1 MLYLD
6 PDPVKLYRS
15 KTEIGVCFLYNYQLK
30 AINIVLLKYIPLFQH
45 ELNNRKATIVS
56 SISKIVK
63 SIIMIIQAFKST
75 EILNIFND
83 LKSIEKRLNIR
94 GKINNLIK
102 NVIFSINFQTI
113 LLSL

>member
-1 MLYLD
+1 M
-6 PDPVKLYRS
+6 
-15 KTEIGVCFLYNYQLK
+15 FLYNYWLK
-30 AINIVLLKYIPLFQH
+30 AINIKILKYIPLFQH

-83 LKSIEKRLNIR
+83 LKLIEKRLNIR

-102 NVIFSINFQTI
+102 NVLFSINIQTI
-113 LLSL
+113 LLSI

>member
-1 MLYLD
+1 M
-6 PDPVKLYRS
+6 
-15 KTEIGVCFLYNYQLK
+15 FLYNYRLD
-30 AINIVLLKYIPLFQH
+30 AINIKVLKYIPLFQH

-63 SIIMIIQAFKST
+63 SIIMIIQAFKSI

-83 LKSIEKRLNIR
+83 LKLIEKRLNIR

-102 NVIFSINFQTI
+102 KVLFSINIQTI
-113 LLSL
+113 ILYI

>member
-1 MLYLD
+1 ITVILYLD

-15 KTEIGVCFLYNYQLK
+15 KTEIG
-30 AINIVLLKYIPLFQH
+30 H

-94 GKINNLIK
+94 
-102 NVIFSINFQTI
+102 
-113 LLSL
+113 